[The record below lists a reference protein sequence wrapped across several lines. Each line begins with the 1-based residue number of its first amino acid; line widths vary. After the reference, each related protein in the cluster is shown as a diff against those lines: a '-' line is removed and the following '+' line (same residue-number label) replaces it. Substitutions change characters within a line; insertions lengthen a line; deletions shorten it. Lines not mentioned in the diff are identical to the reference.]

1 MNHMKIIRLSL
12 LAALVLVLPASLL
25 SSTES
30 QLQTDL
36 SGVLTIDFFV
46 DILSQSNLQLTAA
59 GPALVR
65 GPTPSL
71 VNTLHMSFPINGGAI
86 NQQTLRGEL
95 THAGGMVI
103 ASKGKSVT
111 LSSPLLTFGSDFGS
125 ADDQTSTLSVLVSVG
140 DQPVRRI
147 TLFQVTEVTNRLGSF
162 PPNLSASFVFG
173 FAGATLNAPPTFLIF
188 AMTREAA
195 ELLNN
200 NLPGAQFQANQ
211 TRATGDLAV
220 VIRY

>member
-1 MNHMKIIRLSL
+1 MKIIQLSL
-12 LAALVLVLPASLL
+12 LASLALIFPALLL

-36 SGVLTIDFFV
+36 SGVLTVDFYTLIF
-46 DILSQSNLQLTAA
+46 SQSNLQVTAA
-59 GPALVR
+59 GPAIVR
-65 GPTPSL
+65 GPNQSL
-71 VNTLHMSFPINGGAI
+71 VNTLQVSFPINGGAI

-125 ADDQTSTLSVLVSVG
+125 QDDQTSTLSVLVSVG

-147 TLFQVTEVTNRLGSF
+147 TLFQVTEFTDRLGSF
-162 PPNLSASFVFG
+162 PPNLSPSFVFG
-173 FAGATLNAPPTFLIF
+173 VAGATLNAPPTFLIF
-188 AMTREAA
+188 ALTREAA
-195 ELLNN
+195 DLLNA
-200 NLPGAQFQANQ
+200 NLPGAQFQADQ

>member
-1 MNHMKIIRLSL
+1 MNQMKIIRLAL
-12 LAALVLVLPASLL
+12 PAALILVLPASLV

-46 DILSQSNLQLTAA
+46 DILSQSNLQVTAA

-71 VNTLHMSFPINGGAI
+71 VNTLHMSFPINGCAI

-95 THAGGMVI
+95 TRAGGMVI

-140 DQPVRRI
+140 SPGEAHHTFSSHRGHQPFRFVPTQSERQLRLRCCWSH
-147 TLFQVTEVTNRLGSF
+147 TLRQRS
-162 PPNLSASFVFG
+162 
-173 FAGATLNAPPTFLIF
+173 
-188 AMTREAA
+188 
-195 ELLNN
+195 
-200 NLPGAQFQANQ
+200 
-211 TRATGDLAV
+211 
-220 VIRY
+220 

>member
-1 MNHMKIIRLSL
+1 MKTTRSTL

-46 DILSQSNLQLTAA
+46 DIFSQSNLQVTAA
-59 GPALVR
+59 GPAIVR
-65 GPTPSL
+65 GPNPSL
-71 VNTLHMSFPINGGAI
+71 VNTVQVSFPINGGAI
-86 NQQTLRGEL
+86 NQSTLRGEL

-103 ASKGKSVT
+103 ASKGRSVT

-125 ADDQTSTLSVLVSVG
+125 ADDQTSTLSVLVSIG

-147 TLFQVTEVTNRLGSF
+147 TLFQATEVTQRLGSY
-162 PPNLSASFVFG
+162 PANLSAGFVFG
-173 FAGATLNAPPTFLIF
+173 VAGATLNAPPTFLIF
-188 AMTREAA
+188 ALTREAA
-195 ELLNN
+195 QLLNA
-200 NLPGAQFQANQ
+200 NLPSAQFQADQ